1 MSDRLDQPLEDRI
14 IEDSMASSKKNSESL
29 LEDSKK
35 KISSNKPLEYM
46 SNINV
51 NPDVNNILLD
61 IQPIKIMEQNRELGA
76 LKDFYEDFG
85 NDRYKYFK
93 LCYIL

>member
-1 MSDRLDQPLEDRI
+1 MSDRLDQPFEDR
-14 IEDSMASSKKNSESL
+14 MALSKKNSESL

-35 KISSNKPLEYM
+35 EISSNEPLEYM

-51 NPDVNNILLD
+51 NPNVKNILLD

-85 NDRYKYFK
+85 NDRYTNTSNYVI
-93 LCYIL
+93 Y